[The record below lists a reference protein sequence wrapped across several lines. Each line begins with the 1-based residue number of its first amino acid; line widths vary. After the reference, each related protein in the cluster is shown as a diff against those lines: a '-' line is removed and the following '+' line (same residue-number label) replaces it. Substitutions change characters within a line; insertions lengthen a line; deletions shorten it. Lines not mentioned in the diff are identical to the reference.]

1 MQSTANKDIDYKL
14 RLDSVTAELVEKAC
28 AYANTKKSEFFR
40 RSAREKAE
48 LIISEHE
55 KTHFSSEDWSMFF
68 DMVETTPEPTERMK
82 QARSKYEEI
91 TG

>member
-1 MQSTANKDIDYKL
+1 MQGTANKDIDYKL

-28 AYANTKKSEFFR
+28 GYLNTKRSEFFR
-40 RSAREKAE
+40 SSAREKAE

-55 KTHFSSEDWSMFF
+55 RTHFSSEDWSMFF
-68 DMVETTPEPTERMK
+68 DMVDNTPEPTERMK
-82 QARSKYEEI
+82 KAKAKYKEI